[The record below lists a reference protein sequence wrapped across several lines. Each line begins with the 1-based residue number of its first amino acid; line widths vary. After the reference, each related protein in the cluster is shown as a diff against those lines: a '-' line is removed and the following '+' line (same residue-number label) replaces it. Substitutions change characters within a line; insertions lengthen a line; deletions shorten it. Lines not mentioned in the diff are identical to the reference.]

1 MTDLLSGSKIIS
13 LQPTETH
20 SLLTIRPQCST
31 RAVLKS
37 SPASQIE
44 GTHLLVLTF
53 ASMLETTKCE
63 LVRLTRLLASAVDLS
78 GFAYRSVELS
88 LGWSSGSMSQLMA
101 GKVELKVRH
110 VLQICEVIGFPPA

>member
-1 MTDLLSGSKIIS
+1 
-13 LQPTETH
+13 
-20 SLLTIRPQCST
+20 
-31 RAVLKS
+31 
-37 SPASQIE
+37 
-44 GTHLLVLTF
+44 
-53 ASMLETTKCE
+53 MLETTKCE

-110 VLQICEVIGFPPA
+110 VLQICEVIGFPPARLFHAAYPMTEPPPPGAAEAERLLVSALAEYFRGLASRGPGGVHVL